1 MIDKELLAKT
11 VEEALA
17 GTDMFVVDIRVSASN
32 DITVELDSPDGMDID
47 TCADITRHIESVF
60 DRDIED
66 YSLEVGSAGLT
77 APFKVRGQYVKN
89 IGNDVEILTRDGRK
103 LRGVLTAVGPESETA
118 DITFT
123 VEIPVKVKE
132 EGAKRP
138 VVKMQPEE
146 FRAADCKSVN
156 YLIKF

>member
-32 DITVELDSPDGMDID
+32 DITVELDSSDGMDID

-89 IGNDVEILTRDGRK
+89 IGNDVEILTSDGRK
-103 LRGVLTAVGPESETA
+103 LRGVLAAVGPESETA

-123 VEIPVKVKE
+123 VELHTDKPKIIINQWQR
-132 EGAKRP
+132 KRKDRTWSSSSP
-138 VVKMQPEE
+138 NS
-146 FRAADCKSVN
+146 RN
-156 YLIKF
+156 

>member
-32 DITVELDSPDGMDID
+32 DITVELDSSDGMDID

-89 IGNDVEILTRDGRK
+89 IGNDVEILTSDGRK
-103 LRGVLTAVGPESETA
+103 LRGVLAAVGPESETA

-138 VVKMQPEE
+138 VVKID
-146 FRAADCKSVN
+146 RKSTRLN
-156 YLIKF
+156 SSH

>member
-32 DITVELDSPDGMDID
+32 DITVELDSSDGMDID

-89 IGNDVEILTRDGRK
+89 IGNDVEILTSDGRK
-103 LRGVLTAVGPESETA
+103 LRGVLAA
-118 DITFT
+118 FT

>member
-32 DITVELDSPDGMDID
+32 DITVELDSSDGMDID

-89 IGNDVEILTRDGRK
+89 IGNDVEILTSDGRK
-103 LRGVLTAVGPESETA
+103 LRGVLAAVGPESETA

-123 VEIPVKVKE
+123 VEIPVK
-132 EGAKRP
+132 
-138 VVKMQPEE
+138 
-146 FRAADCKSVN
+146 
-156 YLIKF
+156 

>member
-32 DITVELDSPDGMDID
+32 DITVELDSSDGMDID

-89 IGNDVEILTRDGRK
+89 IGNDVEILTSDGRK
-103 LRGVLTAVGPESETA
+103 LRGVLAAVGPESETA

-123 VEIPVKVKE
+123 GEIPVKVKE
-132 EGAKRP
+132 EGAQRP